1 LVGLG
6 HGEEAKVGL
15 DEIVKGETVC
25 NGEAPVEEATEL
37 RGTGSQ
43 LLDLNTI
50 LASYILVGEL
60 NYEVVDV
67 LGEALHLGAHCVKV
81 EIVDNV
87 VDLGNKGV

>member
-1 LVGLG
+1 MVGLG

-15 DEIVKGETVC
+15 DKIVKGETVC

-67 LGEALHLGAHCVKV
+67 LGEALHLGAHCV
-81 EIVDNV
+81 
-87 VDLGNKGV
+87 